1 VTTDQVLFG
10 VGLILVL
17 AVGSQVLASRL
28 RIPALIILL
37 PAGFTAGALTTD
49 VNPERLLGAAFQPLV
64 SLAVAV
70 ILYDAGLA
78 LDLGKLRGHT
88 RRVVRRL
95 IAVGVPVT
103 WALGAV
109 SVGLLLSMSTGA
121 ALMLGA
127 ILVVSGPT
135 VVGPLLR
142 FIRPTER
149 LQRVLAWE
157 GSLIDPVGGILGAV
171 VFHAVLAS
179 SHGDPLYQVG
189 QFLISVAVGVAGG
202 VAGTAALWFCLRKL
216 DLGEVL
222 GTTTQLA
229 AVVGVAAACDIAR
242 DDAGLIA
249 AVLMGLAVA
258 NMRGFGIPARRP
270 FFETLVQLIIGV
282 LFISISATVTPA
294 SLEHLVLP
302 TLGLVAVLVLV
313 TRPLVAFLATVRTD
327 LTRGE
332 RRFTGWMAPRGIVAA
347 ATASTFGAGLAAHHV
362 GGAAKILPVTFLVIV
377 ATVAIYGLTAV
388 PVAQRLQVTRPA
400 RTRPLL
406 VGGDPWVIDLA
417 RALHS
422 AGLDVLMWAAS
433 DEQREL
439 IKQAGLDLMPGELL
453 AAATA
458 SGAELEGITA
468 VFLLTDEDDFNA
480 LASTLLA
487 ANPDT
492 RVYRLAPRR
501 PTHGVVAPFSGADTV
516 FAPTLT
522 RENVSN
528 RYNSGARI
536 TTVAANG
543 DAPPGTYIL
552 FLIDPDGRLT
562 PTTTSRPPARQPG
575 DTLVLLSPDA
585 AGEK

>member
-1 VTTDQVLFG
+1 MTTDQVLFG
-10 VGLILVL
+10 VGLIVVL

-37 PAGFTAGALTTD
+37 PAGFTAGALTMD

-95 IAVGVPVT
+95 ISRGVLVT
-103 WALGAV
+103 WAFGAV
-109 SVGLLLSMSTGA
+109 SAGLLLGMSAGA
-121 ALMLGA
+121 ALMTGA

-142 FIRPTER
+142 FIRPSDR

-179 SHGDPLYQVG
+179 THRGPAYQLG
-189 QFLISVAVGVAGG
+189 QFLISVAVGVTGG
-202 VAGTAALWFCLRKL
+202 AIGVGLLWFCLRKL

-222 GTTTQLA
+222 GTTSQLA
-229 AVVGVAAACDIAR
+229 CVVGVAAVCDIAR

-249 AVLMGLAVA
+249 AVLMGLALA

-294 SLEHLVLP
+294 SLKHLVLP

-313 TRPLVAFLATVRTD
+313 ARPLVAFLATVRTD

-332 RRFTGWMAPRGIVAA
+332 RAFTGWMAPRGIVAA
-347 ATASTFGAGLAAHHV
+347 ATASTFGTQLAAHHV

-388 PVAQRLQVTRPA
+388 PVARRLHVTRPA
-400 RTRPLL
+400 RTRPHL
-406 VGGDPWVIDLA
+406 VGGDPWVIALA
-417 RALHS
+417 RALRT

-433 DEQREL
+433 DAQRDQ
-439 IKQAGLDLMPGELL
+439 INQAGLQLMPGELL
-453 AAATA
+453 AAAT
-458 SGAELEGITA
+458 SQGAELEGITA
-468 VFLLTDEDDFNA
+468 VLLLTDEDDFNA
-480 LASTLLA
+480 LAATVLTG
-487 ANPDT
+487 NPET
-492 RVYRLAPRR
+492 RVYRLPPRH
-501 PTHGVVAPFSGADTV
+501 PTHGVVAPFSAGDTV
-516 FAPTLT
+516 FATTLT
-522 RENVSN
+522 RANVSD
-528 RYNSGARI
+528 RYDSGAQI
-536 TTVAANG
+536 TTQPANHG
-543 DAPPGTYIL
+543 IPPGTDLL
-552 FLIDPDGRLT
+552 FLIT
-562 PTTTSRPPARQPG
+562 PEGTLHPATTSRPPTPQPG
-575 DTLVLLSPDA
+575 DTLVLLEPWRT
-585 AGEK
+585 GEK